1 MENGL
6 FQCEIS
12 PGQFTGEYA
21 VSGVMFDGEGFSL
34 FATQSDLRCSEFPE
48 NDQPVPGLIQ
58 VEILD
63 EAEGLMLIRLPQ
75 RALEN
80 GDTLTV
86 RADRVQKIPNPRP
99 QKVQG

>member
-34 FATQSDLRCSEFPE
+34 FATQSDLRLALSFLKMISQFP
-48 NDQPVPGLIQ
+48 V
-58 VEILD
+58 
-63 EAEGLMLIRLPQ
+63 
-75 RALEN
+75 
-80 GDTLTV
+80 
-86 RADRVQKIPNPRP
+86 
-99 QKVQG
+99 